1 MEEPTFILFKRGEPP
16 LGTTGDLDFSM
27 LYSGFLS
34 SLSEKLRGA
43 TRGKVEFIGYDI
55 IGREGRHIQIS
66 IHGDLCL
73 AYIGRKKL
81 NPHLL
86 YDRLAAIKRRIE
98 GDEEIKKAIESGNYG
113 KVEKWLKKERLL
125 EPLEEVFFR
134 TDKMDLG
141 KLIEVNL
148 GRKEI
153 KVEKEELAR
162 LLSPKEKEV
171 YEVYRAF
178 FDSAKELVKEPS
190 SVRILCKVKGYPGTY
205 TVELS

>member
-1 MEEPTFILFKRGEPP
+1 MEKPIFILFKRGEPP
-16 LGTTGDLDFSM
+16 IGTTGDLDFSV

-34 SLSEKLRGA
+34 GLSEKLEGA

-55 IGREGRHIQIS
+55 IGKEGRHIQIS

-86 YDRLAAIKRRIE
+86 YDRLMAIKRRMERNEDIKRAME
-98 GDEEIKKAIESGNYG
+98 KGDYS
-113 KVEKWLKKERLL
+113 KVERWLKKERLL
-125 EPLEEVFFR
+125 EPSEEVFFK

-162 LLSPKEKEV
+162 LLSPKEEEV

-205 TVELS
+205 TVKLS